1 MMPTIVATIDPRWRA
16 VVERDRKSD
25 GSFVFAVTSTK
36 IYCRPSCPSRRPRHD
51 RVRFYATGSDAR
63 EAGYRACKRCV
74 PESVS
79 TTESVH
85 IALVVRVIALLEQDA
100 MTITQL
106 ADALDVSRTHLQ
118 RVFMLLVGCTPAEW
132 QRAQRSERLR
142 TALESNAPVSSAAF
156 NAGFESLPSAYTAA
170 SVHLG
175 MSPGSLR
182 RGAAGET
189 VFYTIVPCALGLVL
203 VAMTS
208 RGVHR
213 VVLGDDPAVLET
225 SLRESLH
232 AAEIVRDDAALGDV
246 SASVVA
252 LASGAAMSHALPL
265 DLRGTA
271 FQQRVWRELQRIPR
285 GETITYAELAARI
298 GSPNAVRAVGTA
310 CGANPVAMVVPCHR
324 VVRADGSLGGYAWG
338 LERKKCLLRVEKLPT
353 A

>member
-1 MMPTIVATIDPRWRA
+1 MTSAHLAPEDSATPGGA
-16 VVERDRKSD
+16 SAAHV
-25 GSFVFAVTSTK
+25 
-36 IYCRPSCPSRRPRHD
+36 
-51 RVRFYATGSDAR
+51 
-63 EAGYRACKRCV
+63 
-74 PESVS
+74 
-79 TTESVH
+79 
-85 IALVVRVIALLEQDA
+85 ALVVHAIGRMEAAA
-100 MTITQL
+100 MTVAQL
-106 ADALDVSRTHLQ
+106 AAALSVSRAHLQ
-118 RVFMLLVGCTPAEW
+118 RVFLRLVGCTPADW
-132 QRAQRSERLR
+132 QRAHRSERLR
-142 TALESNAPVSSAAF
+142 MALAAGVPVSSAAF
-156 NAGFESLPSAYTAA
+156 GAGFESLPSAYTAA
-170 SVHLG
+170 SAHLG
-175 MSPGSLR
+175 MSPGTLR

-213 VVLGDDPAVLET
+213 VVLGDDAVALEA
-225 SLRESLH
+225 SLRDALP
-232 AAEIVRDDAALGDV
+232 AAALVRDDASLGDI

-252 LASGAAMSHALPL
+252 LASGAALAHPLPL

-298 GSPNAVRAVGTA
+298 GSPKAVRAVGTA

-338 LERKKCLLRVEKLPT
+338 LERKVRLLRVEKLPT

>member
-1 MMPTIVATIDPRWRA
+1 MTPVH
-16 VVERDRKSD
+16 RDLEDSPAP
-25 GSFVFAVTSTK
+25 GGA
-36 IYCRPSCPSRRPRHD
+36 
-51 RVRFYATGSDAR
+51 DA
-63 EAGYRACKRCV
+63 AHV
-74 PESVS
+74 
-79 TTESVH
+79 
-85 IALVVRVIALLEQDA
+85 ALVARAISRLKEEA
-100 MTITQL
+100 MTVTQL
-106 ADALDVSRTHLQ
+106 AAALAVSRAHLQ
-118 RVFMLLVGCTPAEW
+118 RVFLRLVGCTPADW

-142 TALESNAPVSSAAF
+142 TALAAGAPVSYAAF
-156 NAGFESLPSAYTAA
+156 GAGFESLPSAYTAA
-170 SVHLG
+170 AAHLG
-175 MSPGSLR
+175 MSPGTLR

-213 VVLGDDPAVLET
+213 VVLGDDAVALEA
-225 SLRESLH
+225 SLREALP
-232 AAEIVRDDAALGDV
+232 AAALVRDDASLGDI

-252 LASGAAMSHALPL
+252 LASGAALAHALPL

-298 GSPNAVRAVGTA
+298 GAPKAVRAVGTA

-324 VVRADGSLGGYAWG
+324 VVRADGTLGGYAWG
-338 LERKKCLLRVEKLPT
+338 LERKVRLLRDEQLPK